1 MIVFPMHDKPK
12 AQMTMTGHIGK
23 NKAPTLHR
31 PKSTGAGWRL
41 VLPANAVK
49 HKPSELSGSSGK

>member
-49 HKPSELSGSSGK
+49 HKPSELS